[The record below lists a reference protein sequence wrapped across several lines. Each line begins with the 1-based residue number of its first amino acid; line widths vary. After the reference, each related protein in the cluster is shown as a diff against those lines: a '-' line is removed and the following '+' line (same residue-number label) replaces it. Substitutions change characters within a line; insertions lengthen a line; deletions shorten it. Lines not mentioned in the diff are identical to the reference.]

1 MYITIILNTT
11 ATNYNTFIKYIGGA
25 IVVITSKPIFDFHS
39 NLDLLIAFFIQGT
52 MEEKIYDRQ
61 VRHCI
66 LYFKLET
73 YIRHLT
79 LHGNLCVAG
88 DEAIYVPACY

>member
-1 MYITIILNTT
+1 VSIVLVKNCLSFSAMYITIILNTT

-61 VRHCI
+61 VRNIAYCI
-66 LYFKLET
+66 L
-73 YIRHLT
+73 
-79 LHGNLCVAG
+79 NLRRIL
-88 DEAIYVPACY
+88 DT